1 MYGWIISLCLTQ
13 AVNKRKK
20 NQFGDIIIL
29 VLKMKTKPW

>member
-1 MYGWIISLCLTQ
+1 MDHFNSLTQ
-13 AVNKRKK
+13 AVKTGK